1 MTRMTD
7 LEKVQTPEEEAARA
21 SPETAN
27 TSTIQ
32 VGDTVVGHCQVEA
45 AGDKVGR

>member
-21 SPETAN
+21 APETAN
-27 TSTIQ
+27 TATIQ
-32 VGDTVVGHCQVEA
+32 VGDTVVALPVTRFTPPH
-45 AGDKVGR
+45 